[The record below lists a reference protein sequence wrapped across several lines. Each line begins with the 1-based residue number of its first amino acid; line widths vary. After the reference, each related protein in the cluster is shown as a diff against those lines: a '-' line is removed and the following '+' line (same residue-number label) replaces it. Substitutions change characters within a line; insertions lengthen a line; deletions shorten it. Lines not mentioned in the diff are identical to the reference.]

1 MGRPETRKDPRI
13 CRVLS
18 GVSGRRPLT
27 LSHEVRAP
35 SSVVVVCG
43 ASLHRPP
50 AASRRRPR
58 TLRSAA
64 TPARVPSLGF
74 RRSLCA
80 TSAGDVYWLDRA
92 PSSILTVHPRRFAR
106 PRWVLPSPASRVCFT
121 PLPRPGFSPSGV
133 CPSLGSRSAFPLP
146 LPSVLSAAPTAVAR
160 AIEDPLGCRALLSPR
175 VRCRPLPVKD
185 AFGPIPSWVF
195 LLRVSGLPSL
205 RAISRPGRPRR

>member
-64 TPARVPSLGF
+64 TPARVPSLGL

-106 PRWVLPSPASRVCFT
+106 PRWVLPSPALRVCFT
-121 PLPRPGFSPSGV
+121 PLPRPGFPFRGL
-133 CPSLGSRSAFPLP
+133 SLDTSRTGFLRP
-146 LPSVLSAAPTAVAR
+146 LPSVRSARFRLRRRLST
-160 AIEDPLGCRALLSPR
+160 
-175 VRCRPLPVKD
+175 
-185 AFGPIPSWVF
+185 
-195 LLRVSGLPSL
+195 PSL
-205 RAISRPGRPRR
+205 RRMLVRIQGLALVPSAVTGRNR